1 MRIIEFLF
9 FSNYFLGLL
18 ALMLSLE
25 TAFQLNVPFAS
36 PAYYVLIVTAVIV
49 YYTIAYTIPATAPVS
64 RNPRTEWYRQHA
76 RFVRVSQMVL
86 SLIGLGSGVTLLVQY
101 GRNLTSLP
109 LVDYVFVASVP
120 VAGLLYYGIGS
131 SRLNLRNTGW
141 LKAFVIGFVWAG
153 CVSLMP
159 VFEVQLEH
167 GHVLPN
173 AQLQIWF
180 FIKNWM
186 FCTVNAIMFDL
197 KDYADDANHQLK
209 TFVVRFGLRRT
220 INYVLIPLL
229 LVGISSFF
237 VFASSQHMSNVR
249 MIFNALPY
257 LALLIVAY
265 GLHHRRKI
273 LYYLVVIDGLLLVKA
288 CCGIAGSY
296 FGG

>member
-1 MRIIEFLF
+1 MRAIQFLF

-25 TAFQLNVPFAS
+25 TAFQLDLPFAS
-36 PAYYVLIVTAVIV
+36 PAYYVLVVSAVIV
-49 YYTIAYTIPATAPVS
+49 YYTVAYTIPATAPVS

-76 RFVRVSQMVL
+76 FFVRISQLVL
-86 SLIGLGSGVTLLVQY
+86 SMIGLGSAILLLVQY

-109 LVDYVFVASVP
+109 FIDYVFIALVP
-120 VAGLLYYGIGS
+120 LAGLLYYGMGLT
-131 SRLNLRNTGW
+131 LNLRDTGW

-167 GHVLPN
+167 GSVFPN
-173 AQLQIWF
+173 AKLEIWL

-197 KDYADDANHQLK
+197 KDYADDANRQLK
-209 TFVVRFGLRRT
+209 TFVVQFGLRKT
-220 INYVLIPLL
+220 IYFILIPLL
-229 LVGISSFF
+229 LIGVSSFF
-237 VFASSQHMSNVR
+237 VFASVQHFSTLR
-249 MIFNALPY
+249 IAFNALPY
-257 LALLIVAY
+257 FALLAVAY